1 MNDAQKEYLEKMN
14 SEYKIEDTTDKIRE
28 EQQSEKL
35 KKDINNL
42 FILKLKYSNKED
54 LKKVCDKTCDFLKNK
69 QPKLY
74 EKLLDDDSNRTI
86 ELTAKMITILEHIE
100 TGKIDQTMGSYQFGE
115 VCKEIFIDP
124 KLAEKNSDNEK
135 EKNTIAAEKMSYKDF
150 KDKQR

>member
-14 SEYKIEDTTDKIRE
+14 SEYKIEDTTDKIRQ

-54 LKKVCDKTCDFLKNK
+54 LKKVCDKKCDFLKNK

-74 EKLLDDDSNRTI
+74 EKLLEDDSNRTI

>member
-14 SEYKIEDTTDKIRE
+14 SEYKIEDTTDKIRQ

-54 LKKVCDKTCDFLKNK
+54 LKKVCDKNCEFLKNK

-74 EKLLDDDSNRTI
+74 EKLLEDDSNRTI
-86 ELTAKMITILEHIE
+86 E
-100 TGKIDQTMGSYQFGE
+100 
-115 VCKEIFIDP
+115 
-124 KLAEKNSDNEK
+124 
-135 EKNTIAAEKMSYKDF
+135 
-150 KDKQR
+150 